1 MPIDDG
7 FVRARCLGHG
17 RYFLMA
23 STAMDVGIA
32 IPIILIMFFLVD
44 IIVCLLL
51 GPVLFANEPFLLL
64 SEPCCLSL
72 QPLRRARLDGSS
84 TPLAAKQIP
93 LCKRKCVRHLPK
105 SSLRSHDTV
114 SRLALW
120 QGPEIWKV
128 QRITCPM
135 ATSIDASH
143 PHLPAR
149 PRELVATELQTQPN
163 TPVTVA
169 QRPHSLLS
177 SGLGMIFRIDFPGG
191 SASMCPSRR
200 FLANSRLRPGALP
213 VLASAPAYARRS
225 GENETARTERSQGTV
240 ALNLGNYDE
249 AVEHFSRAYSLT
261 QDAALLFSLAQAYRL
276 GGKADK
282 ALATYSAFLRAA
294 VSSPKYRG
302 QIERAAAEIES
313 ITSFMLNRPVDTPTL
328 RPRSQGPSS
337 RRPRPPLLLPRRI
350 ASQRRSSREEHD
362 EVSPPDLV
370 AAKLEPPALLP
381 KPEPATPPAVD
392 FAVQKKASR
401 EPASRPVY
409 KRWWFLTSTAVVLVA
424 AGAAA
429 WWYTRPINQT
439 PGSTYGAVKVL
450 P

>member
-1 MPIDDG
+1 
-7 FVRARCLGHG
+7 
-17 RYFLMA
+17 
-23 STAMDVGIA
+23 
-32 IPIILIMFFLVD
+32 
-44 IIVCLLL
+44 
-51 GPVLFANEPFLLL
+51 
-64 SEPCCLSL
+64 
-72 QPLRRARLDGSS
+72 
-84 TPLAAKQIP
+84 
-93 LCKRKCVRHLPK
+93 
-105 SSLRSHDTV
+105 
-114 SRLALW
+114 
-120 QGPEIWKV
+120 
-128 QRITCPM
+128 
-135 ATSIDASH
+135 
-143 PHLPAR
+143 
-149 PRELVATELQTQPN
+149 
-163 TPVTVA
+163 
-169 QRPHSLLS
+169 
-177 SGLGMIFRIDFPGG
+177 
-191 SASMCPSRR
+191 MCPSRR
-200 FLANSRLRPGALP
+200 FLQTLAVVLALFQA
-213 VLASAPAYARRS
+213 LASAPAYARRS

-294 VSSPKYRG
+294 GGSPKYRG

-313 ITSFMLNRPVDTPTL
+313 ITSFMLNRPVDT
-328 RPRSQGPSS
+328 RPAAKPGSVVEVT
-337 RRPRPPLLLPRRI
+337 PPAAPVAKEDSEPATI
-350 ASQRRSSREEHD
+350 VEKKPD